1 MSAKITGHR
10 SQGTGEEIA
19 NSITHGVGAVL
30 SVVGVAILV
39 TLAARRGTVWHVVGC
54 SVFGA
59 ALVALY
65 VASTLYHAIT
75 APRAKR
81 VFRALDH
88 AGILFLIAGTYTPF
102 TLVTLRG
109 PWGWTLLGVVWGL
122 AGLGLLLELVAPQR
136 RVASVALYL
145 AMGWAAVV
153 AVKPLVAG
161 LAVGGLVLLAL
172 GGLSYTAGVGFY
184 VWRRLPY
191 HHTLWHGFV
200 LAGSAAHFFAVLFYV
215 LPRAS

>member
-122 AGLGLLLELVAPQR
+122 AGLGLLLE
-136 RVASVALYL
+136 
-145 AMGWAAVV
+145 
-153 AVKPLVAG
+153 AG